1 MQAWADRI
9 GRRLKLRDL
18 HILMEVVQWRN
29 MTKAA
34 QHLAVSTPVVSKTIA
49 DMEQMLGV
57 SLLDRTSK
65 GVEPTIYGRALL
77 NGGVTVF
84 DELRQR
90 VQEIEF
96 LKDPTAGELRIG
108 ATTAP
113 QRDCCL
119 LSSSDSFANI
129 PASSFMS
136 RWPIQPFCNT
146 ASCAIARSNS
156 RSGESPDRVWKA
168 I

>member
-1 MQAWADRI
+1 MQTWADRI

-49 DMEQMLGV
+49 DLEHMLGV
-57 SLLDRTSK
+57 SLLDRTPK

-77 NGGVTVF
+77 AGGVTVF

-96 LKDPTAGELRIG
+96 LQDPTAGELRIG

-113 QRDCCL
+113 AAGLLPAVIGRLIRQYPRMVFHVTVADPAVLQCRELRDRTIE
-119 LSSSDSFANI
+119 FA
-129 PASSFMS
+129 
-136 RWPIQPFCNT
+136 
-146 ASCAIARSNS
+146 
-156 RSGESPDRVWKA
+156 
-168 I
+168 